1 MVINKRAAPL
11 WKTQVPGQA
20 VTKVIHTCCMVLTI
34 PLARPR
40 FRQTVGLR
48 SMSFLPWSENVERVC
63 VIYRWGR
70 LHSITLL

>member
-20 VTKVIHTCCMVLTI
+20 VTKVIHTCCMVHTI

-40 FRQTVGLR
+40 FRQTC
-48 SMSFLPWSENVERVC
+48 SSQPKQSD
-63 VIYRWGR
+63 IA
-70 LHSITLL
+70 